1 MAARTKIGAEA
12 MVVTVITDPV
22 VDEESRRVLSSIGG
36 CRRVEG
42 SPIVDGTPAGSR
54 SVFEIASD
62 ELAAGGLDA
71 RIDVLNTYGIN
82 VHRVVGDHPAVQRA
96 NRRLGYA

>member
-1 MAARTKIGAEA
+1 MAAGTKVRADAI
-12 MVVTVITDPV
+12 VVTVITDPV
-22 VDEESRRVLSSIGG
+22 VDDESRRVVSSIGG

-62 ELAAGGLDA
+62 ELGAGGLDA
-71 RIDVLNTYGIN
+71 RIDLLNAYGIN
-82 VHRVVGDHPAVQRA
+82 VHRVLGDHPAVRQA
-96 NRRLGYA
+96 NRRLGYE